1 MARWW
6 FQCDARNVAA
16 QRECIYHRGSCYFA
30 NEMRDDL
37 NDTSED
43 VAHVSLR
50 GLEAYGP
57 FVRLPIID
65 GVNRFSFAAKQAD
78 RQENVPR
85 AVVAAFAQAAMEASV
100 AGESRAVIVSL
111 ACDFV
116 ADACAGERIEAHIK
130 VVRRTHSLIFLTADL
145 TVGER
150 ILLTAS
156 GLAKCN

>member
-57 FVRLPIID
+57 FVRLPTID

-116 ADACAGERIEAHIK
+116 ADACAGERVEAHVK
-130 VVRRTHSLIFLTADL
+130 VVRRTRSLIFLTADL
-145 TVGER
+145 AVGER

>member
-1 MARWW
+1 
-6 FQCDARNVAA
+6 
-16 QRECIYHRGSCYFA
+16 
-30 NEMRDDL
+30 MRDDL
-37 NDTSED
+37 NDTFED

-57 FVRLPIID
+57 FVRLPTID

-100 AGESRAVIVSL
+100 AGESHAVIISL

-116 ADACAGERIEAHIK
+116 ADACTGERVEAHVK
-130 VVRRTHSLIFLTADL
+130 VVRRTRSLIFLTADL
-145 TVGER
+145 AVGER

>member
-1 MARWW
+1 
-6 FQCDARNVAA
+6 
-16 QRECIYHRGSCYFA
+16 
-30 NEMRDDL
+30 MRDDL

-57 FVRLPIID
+57 FVRLPTID

-100 AGESRAVIVSL
+100 AGESHAVIISL

-116 ADACAGERIEAHIK
+116 TDACTGERVEAHVK
-130 VVRRTHSLIFLTADL
+130 VVRRTRSLIFLTADL
-145 TVGER
+145 AVGER